1 MQRIKKSCLLM
12 LMVAFV
18 LVLAACAG
26 DGEPTNTN
34 TNSTGG
40 NDNDSNDDGN
50 NNGNNDGDSA
60 DGGGHLIIA
69 VGADVVS
76 LSTHGSNDV
85 PSSNVG
91 ENIYE
96 TLTILDE
103 TEGVKPGLAESW
115 EEVDDTTW
123 DFKIREGVTFHD
135 GEELNAEV
143 VKINF
148 DRLVDE
154 KIASPRAF
162 LLDQVESVEVID
174 DYTVRLNLEY
184 AYAPLLSNLA
194 HNGTGIMSPK
204 IIEEDYAQLSASE
217 DNEEEENDGPA
228 KEGDPDGYINQNPA
242 GTGPFK
248 YKEWVPGEKVVLER
262 YDDYWGD
269 TAKLDSVE
277 FKVVSEQSA
286 RVAELDTGSSHVA
299 DAIGPNNISRV
310 NGMEHAEAL
319 QVPSV
324 SLNYIGINVQKEP
337 FDDVRVRQAISMAI
351 DKEEIIEGVYDGVGI
366 PAIGP
371 LAPLVFGY
379 DDSVSGL
386 EFDLD
391 KAKEL
396 LEEAGYGDGFKTT
409 IWTNDNEQRI
419 DTAVA
424 VQSQLDK
431 IGIDVEIE
439 ELEWGAYLERT
450 ANGDHDMFILGWSTV
465 TSDADYGMY
474 PLFHSSQHGSP
485 GNRSFFADDE
495 VDKLLEDARMATDAD
510 ERLKL
515 YSEAQELLVEAAPML
530 YLNHGEY
537 LVGVDNKVKNFSVD
551 AQGIYQFKQAY
562 IEE

>member
-1 MQRIKKSCLLM
+1 MQRIKSTWLLM
-12 LMVAFV
+12 LLLALV

-26 DGEPTNTN
+26 DGEPSNN
-34 TNSTGG
+34 DVNNNGG
-40 NDNDSNDDGN
+40 NDNNDN
-50 NNGNNDGDSA
+50 ANNDGEAA
-60 DGGGHLIIA
+60 DGAGHLIIA
-69 VGADVVS
+69 VGADIVS

-96 TLTILDE
+96 TLTVLDE
-103 TEGVKPGLAESW
+103 NQEVQPGLAEDW
-115 EEVDDTTW
+115 EEVDETTW
-123 DFKIREGVTFHD
+123 DFKLREGVTFHD
-135 GEELNAEV
+135 GEELTAEV
-143 VKINF
+143 VKTNF
-148 DRLVDE
+148 ERLVDE

-162 LLDQVESVEVID
+162 LLDQVESVEVVD
-174 DYTVRLNLEY
+174 DHTVRLNLEY

-204 IIEEDYAQLSASE
+204 IIEEDYAQLASDAGE
-217 DNEEEENDGPA
+217 NNGEENEGPA
-228 KEGDPDGYINQNPA
+228 EEGDPDGYINQNPA

-248 YKEWVPGEKVVLER
+248 YQEWVPGEKVVLER

-277 FKVVSEQSA
+277 FKVVSEQSS
-286 RVAELDTGSSHVA
+286 RVAELETGSSHVA
-299 DAIGPNNISRV
+299 DGIGPNNISRV
-310 NGMEHAEAL
+310 DGMPNAEAL
-319 QVPSV
+319 QIPSV

-337 FDDVRVRQAISMAI
+337 FDDVKVRQAISMAI
-351 DKEEIIEGVYDGVGI
+351 DKDEIIEGVYEGVGI

-371 LAPLVFGY
+371 LAPLVFGFDEDVDGLDY
-379 DDSVSGL
+379 DI
-386 EFDLD
+386 E

-396 LEEAGYGDGFKTT
+396 LAEAGYEDGFSTT
-409 IWTNDNEQRI
+409 IWTNDNEQRM
-419 DTAVA
+419 DTAIA
-424 VQSQLDK
+424 VQSQLDE

-439 ELEWGAYLERT
+439 ELEWGAYLDRT

-485 GNRSFFADDE
+485 GNRSFFANDE
-495 VDKLLEDARMATDAD
+495 VDKLLEDARMATDVD
-510 ERLKL
+510 ERLSL
-515 YSEAQELLVEAAPML
+515 YSDAQELLVEEAPML
-530 YLNHGEY
+530 YLNHGEH
-537 LVGVDNKVKNFSVD
+537 LVGVDEKVKDFTVD